1 MALSV
6 ADFLKAA
13 EQILPAILSLEA
25 GAPLSE
31 ALPAESVSIDLS
43 KYGLGKFDIS
53 ESGAT
58 AVIKKV
64 A

>member
-1 MALSV
+1 MALSIG
-6 ADFLKAA
+6 DFLKAA
-13 EQILPAILSLEA
+13 EVILPEVLALEA
-25 GAPLSE
+25 GTPISE
-31 ALPAESVSIDLS
+31 PIPAEHVSIDLS